1 MSRSRGAWSIVERA
15 MKLDDLPIKDGFRQR
30 GCEMT
35 RIETFT
41 DAAFAFAITM
51 LVISVDQVPDSYEE
65 MMGLLRDVPAFI
77 FASAIMLNFWYA
89 HHTWSRRYGLDDV
102 PTALI
107 SFALVLTTLVYVFPL
122 RFMAVTF
129 AWAASGGYLAS
140 TPPQIESGDVNKM
153 VLTYSIGFIVM
164 CLCLVLLSLHAY
176 RCRKSLQLSQVE
188 QFDTVC
194 DALAWSIVAAT
205 GWLAIVLALWLGPNA
220 PGIPAFSFMLLPV
233 IMPIFGVVTTRKRR
247 RRFGANQPTSR

>member
-1 MSRSRGAWSIVERA
+1 MN
-15 MKLDDLPIKDGFRQR
+15 LDALPIKDGFRQR

-51 LVISVDQVPDSYEE
+51 LVISVDQVPGSYQE
-65 MMGLLRDVPAFI
+65 MMALLRDIPAFI
-77 FASAIMLNFWYA
+77 FGGAIMLNFWFA
-89 HHTWSRRYGLDDV
+89 HHTWSRRYGMDDG

-122 RFMAVTF
+122 RFMSMTF
-129 AWAASGGYLAS
+129 AWVASGGYLAS
-140 TPPQIESGDVNKM
+140 TPPEIEAGEVNEM
-153 VLTYSIGFIVM
+153 ILTYSIGFIVM

-176 RCRKSLQLSQVE
+176 RRRAALQLSALE
-188 QFDTVC
+188 QYDTLC
-194 DALAWSIVAAT
+194 DAVAWTIAGSSGVLSI
-205 GWLAIVLALWLGPNA
+205 GLALWLGPRW
-220 PGIPAFSFMLLPV
+220 PGIPAFSFMLLPI

-247 RRFGANQPTSR
+247 ARFGAEQVTRS